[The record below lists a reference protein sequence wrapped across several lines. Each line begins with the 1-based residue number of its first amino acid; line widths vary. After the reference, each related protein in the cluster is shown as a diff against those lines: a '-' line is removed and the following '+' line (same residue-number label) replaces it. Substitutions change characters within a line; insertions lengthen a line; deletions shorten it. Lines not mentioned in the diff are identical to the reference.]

1 MHRTMHPVEVSVE
14 NGLIYITQES
24 HGTYDQVVCLHP
36 DQVDILIRWLQEAR
50 NELETDES

>member
-1 MHRTMHPVEVSVE
+1 MHRAMHPVEVSVE